1 MYKEQEVLFD
11 MTQKLVSQSTVSS
24 KDPALDCS
32 NRQCIELLADWL
44 DMRQFS
50 VEVIPSQGLYH
61 KLNLIANK
69 GNGDDALVFSGHIDT
84 VPYDESKWSSDP
96 FTLTERDNRWYGL
109 GVCDMKGF
117 FPIVIEAAQ
126 GFDFTKSTHPI
137 TIVATAD
144 EESTMS
150 GMITLHSLNKPKGAY
165 TIIGEPTDLIP
176 VRMNK
181 GIMMISLTVH
191 GIAGHSSNPE
201 AGKNAIDGMWH
212 VLNELMNIREE
223 LKKTYKNLHFEIP
236 YPTLNFGRIFGG
248 DSPNRICPS
257 CTIHFDLRVL
267 PGMEIDTLFRDIYN
281 RLIQLAESDG
291 FSLSFENLFPGV
303 GAMETSYDSPI
314 INEAEKL
321 TGRKA
326 EAVPFATEG
335 YFFSSLGMDTLIL
348 GPGDIKQAH
357 RPDEYL
363 KIERIMPALDL
374 YSSLI
379 KTFCFSSS

>member
-1 MYKEQEVLFD
+1 

-24 KDPALDCS
+24 KDPVFDCS
-32 NRQCIELLADWL
+32 NRQCIEILANWL
-44 DMRQFS
+44 DMRKFS
-50 VEVIPSQGLYH
+50 VEIIPSDNLPE
-61 KLNLIANK
+61 KLNLVAVK
-69 GNGDDALVFSGHIDT
+69 GNGDNALVFSGHIDT
-84 VPYDESKWSSDP
+84 VPYDESKWSSNP

-126 GFDFTKSTHPI
+126 RFDFKKSAHPI

-150 GMITLHSLNKPKGAY
+150 GMMTLLSLNKPTGAY

-181 GIMMISLTVH
+181 GIMMVALTVH

-201 AGKNAIDGMWH
+201 AGRNAIDGMWN
-212 VLNELMNIREE
+212 VLKELMNIREK
-223 LKKTYKNLHFEIP
+223 LKKTYNNLHFEIP

-248 DSPNRICPS
+248 DSANRICPS

-267 PGMEIDTLFRDIYN
+267 PGMEIDTIYRDIYK
-281 RLIQLAESDG
+281 RLTQLAESEG

-303 GAMETSYDSPI
+303 GAMETTSNSPI
-314 INEAEKL
+314 IKEAEKF
-321 TGRKA
+321 TGKKA

-335 YFFSSLGMDTLIL
+335 YFFTTLGMDTLIL
-348 GPGDIKQAH
+348 GPGDIRQAH

-363 KIERIMPALDL
+363 KVERIMPALDL

-379 KTFCFSSS
+379 KTFCFNPS